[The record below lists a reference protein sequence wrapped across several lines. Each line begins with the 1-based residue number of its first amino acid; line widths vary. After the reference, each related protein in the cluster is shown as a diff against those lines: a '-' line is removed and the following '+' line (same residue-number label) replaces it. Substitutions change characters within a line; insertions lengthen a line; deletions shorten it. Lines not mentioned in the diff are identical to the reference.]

1 MAEYVVVRHVVK
13 RPVSADQTT
22 PLSEAVLLILV
33 SLADHPRHGYAILKD
48 VADLSDGRVR
58 FSTGTLYGALRRL
71 LESGWIDR
79 FEEEEASRD
88 RVAYRL
94 TRAGQQR
101 LQAEVTRMK
110 QLARLASL
118 RLSPKEG

>member
-1 MAEYVVVRHVVK
+1 MAEYVAVRHVVK

-79 FEEEEASRD
+79 FEDEEASRD
-88 RVAYRL
+88 RVAYPL
-94 TRAGQQR
+94 TRACQQR